1 MGLSENGIPKKP
13 VGFNT
18 KSWSSQHQAG
28 WRFPPDAWKRD
39 ILLII
44 TTKWMMNYDVR
55 YILIYIISTV
65 YN

>member
-1 MGLSENGIPKKP
+1 MISWLGLSENGLPKKP

-18 KSWSSQHQAG
+18 KSWSSQQR

-55 YILIYIISTV
+55 YKVVPHS
-65 YN
+65 